1 MAVSN
6 TETVGFADQVIQ
18 LMQDN
23 AVDLKEKGLD
33 VANWITELTGEKNA
47 AVTEGGK
54 QDEMQAALKAQ
65 TVTSK
70 NAHKTLYNSGSTKLD
85 AITGVLGKN
94 TPQAKQAAKLRSA
107 VNKQYNKKKKDNPD
121 S

>member
-6 TETVGFADQVIQ
+6 TETVGFAEQVIR

-23 AVDLKEKGLD
+23 AADLKDKGLD
-33 VANWITELTGEKNA
+33 VANWIGQVTDEKNA
-47 AVTEGGK
+47 AVAEGAK
-54 QDEMQAALKAQ
+54 QDELQAVLKAQ
-65 TVTSK
+65 TKTSR
-70 NAHKTLYNSGSTKLD
+70 NAHKTLYDSGSSKLD

-107 VNKQYNKKKKDNPD
+107 IIKQAKSKKPAK